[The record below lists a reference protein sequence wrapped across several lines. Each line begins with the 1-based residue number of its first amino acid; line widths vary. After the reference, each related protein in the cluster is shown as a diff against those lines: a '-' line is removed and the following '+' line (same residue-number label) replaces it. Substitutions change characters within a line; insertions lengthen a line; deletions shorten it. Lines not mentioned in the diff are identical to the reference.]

1 MVKVAIITGSTR
13 PGRQSLVVAQWV
25 HDCAQRHLEGRAEP
39 SIVDIAD
46 FDLPLL
52 DEPFPPA
59 MGRYTKDHTKRW
71 AAAIAP
77 FDAFVFVTPEYNHS
91 YPAALKNALDF
102 LVAEWADKAGGFVS
116 YGGALGA
123 RSVEHLRGVMGNL
136 RIADVNTHVAL
147 SMYDDFE
154 QFSVF
159 KPREMH
165 LKTLGTL
172 LDDLVGW
179 GSALKA
185 YRAGK
190 GV

>member
-1 MVKVAIITGSTR
+1 MLKIAIITGSTR
-13 PGRQSLVVAQWV
+13 PGRQSLSVATWV
-25 HDCAQRHLEGRAEP
+25 HEFATQHLDGRAEA
-39 SIVDIAD
+39 SIVDIEN

-52 DEPFPPA
+52 DEPVPPA
-59 MGRYTKDHTKRW
+59 LGQYSKAHTKRW
-71 AAAIAP
+71 AATIAP

-102 LVAEWADKAGGFVS
+102 LVAEWANKACGFVS

-136 RIADVNTHVAL
+136 RIADISTHVAL

-165 LKTLGTL
+165 LATLAAL

-179 GSALKA
+179 GGALKA
-185 YRAGK
+185 YRAGR
-190 GV
+190 VQ